1 MVAPDF
7 PEEACAHLG
16 PFRCEPREIE
26 LQQRSRRRAEVEL
39 DLGGHRVGAK
49 YLQPRPGMLRTSQNS
64 GLVECLARLSVVPRP
79 GCDLDE
85 EIPVVLAQV
94 YGKDHPSEGRLD
106 LFEELEDPAPPLF
119 QLSGHPKDRGRT
131 RGVAFDLYGI
141 RILFRNLF
149 YAFFRRLFSVSP
161 GHPGKPPHRT
171 TTPQILASA
180 KICRERLYTL
190 PLPDA
195 GTTRVAPSAS
205 WTVHGERERHL
216 AGRDGVPTLGERESA
231 GGPCGT
237 WPLRRA
243 VRRRLLKPALARF
256 RDRRDHP

>member
-49 YLQPRPGMLRTSQNS
+49 DLQSRTGMLRTPQNS

-79 GCDLDE
+79 GRDLDE
-85 EIPVVLAQV
+85 KIPVVLAQV

-119 QLSGHPKDRGRT
+119 QLSGHPEDRGRT
-131 RGVAFDLYGI
+131 RGVALDMYGI
-141 RILFRNLF
+141 RILFRSCL
-149 YAFFRRLFSVSP
+149 YSFFGRLISVSP
-161 GHPGKPPHRT
+161 DHPGKPPHQT
-171 TTPQILASA
+171 TNPQILASA
-180 KICRERLYTL
+180 KICR
-190 PLPDA
+190 
-195 GTTRVAPSAS
+195 
-205 WTVHGERERHL
+205 
-216 AGRDGVPTLGERESA
+216 
-231 GGPCGT
+231 
-237 WPLRRA
+237 
-243 VRRRLLKPALARF
+243 KRF
-256 RDRRDHP
+256 